1 MFLKTGELYCVDT
14 VDGLVL
20 GQIILDYNDSEEDAF
35 FVKEKNGI
43 KHKIIV

>member
-20 GQIILDYNDSEEDAF
+20 GQIILDYIMIQKEVL

-43 KHKIIV
+43 KL